1 MLIERDGSM
10 KVEGVVFDLDATL
23 INLGGFVDWRKAL
36 IMAKEAY
43 LACGCPEEMINR
55 LGEKGLFNML
65 NMVREENALIMDASE
80 VERIQKKVYGTIES
94 CEWEGTSNCHLL
106 PGCSST
112 LNWLKDQGIRMG
124 VATSNS
130 QDVTE
135 WILESKNIRDYFSSV
150 VGRRPELRMKPY
162 PDQILKC
169 LEEMRVEPNRS
180 VVVGD
185 SVKDVLDAT
194 SANIIAIAIP
204 SYFTRRQ
211 ALEDAGAD
219 YMIENFKDLPKILL
233 SL

>member
-1 MLIERDGSM
+1 MLIERDDSM

-23 INLGGFVDWRKAL
+23 INLGGFVDWRKAH

-43 LACGCPEEMINR
+43 LSCGSPEEMINR

-130 QDVTE
+130 QDVAE

-162 PDQILKC
+162 PDQIWKC
-169 LEEMRVEPNRS
+169 LEEMMVEPNRS

-185 SVKDVLDAT
+185 SVKDILAAK

-219 YMIENFKDLPKILL
+219 YMIENLKDLPKILL